1 MSIEFENK
9 YIVVKRD
16 DIKKYLNSIAQKNLY
31 RYLGAIE
38 AARKAEGKKNN
49 TYLVVN
55 TDEPYAGEVAQI
67 MQRHGHFTP
76 GGMNCPYCNEI
87 ISLNIVQYYP
97 ELLYECEC
105 GTVVND
111 EGEDM
116 TDKYYNPV

>member
-1 MSIEFENK
+1 MM
-9 YIVVKRD
+9 R
-16 DIKKYLNSIAQKNLY
+16 
-31 RYLGAIE
+31 
-38 AARKAEGKKNN
+38 RKGSAMNCRS
-49 TYLVVN
+49 
-55 TDEPYAGEVAQI
+55 A
-67 MQRHGHFTP
+67 
-76 GGMNCPYCNEI
+76 MNCPYCNEI

>member
-76 GGMNCPYCNEI
+76 GGEI
-87 ISLNIVQYYP
+87 VVETKRPRYSVQVSHGNR
-97 ELLYECEC
+97 EC
-105 GTVVND
+105 
-111 EGEDM
+111 
-116 TDKYYNPV
+116 